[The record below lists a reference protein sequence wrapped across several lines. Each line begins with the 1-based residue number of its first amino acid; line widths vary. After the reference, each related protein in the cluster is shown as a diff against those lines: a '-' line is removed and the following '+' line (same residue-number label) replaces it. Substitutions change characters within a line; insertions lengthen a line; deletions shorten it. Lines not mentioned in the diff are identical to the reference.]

1 LTRLTLEELV
11 QRDSTEEVGLYLR
24 TGRIRAEVRPPLD
37 SRTDFTIRSPIAT
50 ASVRGTDFEFDT
62 RRLYVDSGRV
72 LLEGAGGQTVYVDAG
87 QRSYVDES
95 AQRVI
100 PPFEAETALLT
111 PILSELTNTGSATGG
126 YGPAITTLTAPEVSL
141 SPVSVEADWR

>member
-11 QRDSTEEVGLYLR
+11 QRDGAEEVGLYLR
-24 TGRIRAEVRPPLD
+24 TGRIRAEVRPPVD

-62 RRLYVDSGRV
+62 RRLYVDKGRV
-72 LLEGAGGQTVYVDAG
+72 LLEGARGQTVYVDAG

-95 AQRVI
+95 AFLSPV
-100 PPFEAETALLT
+100 
-111 PILSELTNTGSATGG
+111 LSELTNTGITTGG
-126 YGPAITTLTAPEVSL
+126 YGPAITTLTAPEVN
-141 SPVSVEADWR
+141 VSIETDWR